1 MPHNSQTMWALFMA
15 KMLHLKELRSGVL
28 GLKLVISTMKLK
40 NAQIRFT
47 TVNESLGFLKSL
59 TETKADSRF
68 ESQDLLHFMLAVRKE
83 FRRTR
88 LETKERV
95 VGAECG
101 IDAELLQGLYI
112 NTCRVAVLT
121 PRLTSPTPPP
131 LYVRTKTLSIFP
143 LNRP

>member
-1 MPHNSQTMWALFMA
+1 MENNNSIREYTVSNRIMIAASPNPPFPHSERTRNPPTS
-15 KMLHLKELRSGVL
+15 
-28 GLKLVISTMKLK
+28 
-40 NAQIRFT
+40 
-47 TVNESLGFLKSL
+47 
-59 TETKADSRF
+59 
-68 ESQDLLHFMLAVRKE
+68 LAVRKE

-121 PRLTSPTPPP
+121 PQLTSPTPSLP